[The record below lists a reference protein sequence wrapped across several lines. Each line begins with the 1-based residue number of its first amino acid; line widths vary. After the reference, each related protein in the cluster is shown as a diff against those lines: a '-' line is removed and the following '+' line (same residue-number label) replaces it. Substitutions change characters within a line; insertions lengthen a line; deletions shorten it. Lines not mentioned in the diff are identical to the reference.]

1 MAAVTLPIVTTYN
14 NAGVK
19 GAQGSLKSL
28 VGSYATMGVAT
39 GAVSKL
45 IQTAVTDASDLQET
59 ISKNKVI
66 FGNSATDIETWADS
80 AAKNMGQS
88 KKDAID
94 AATSFAMFG
103 KIAGMSGTDV
113 VDFSKK
119 FTNLATDMGS
129 FFNTKPEDA
138 VFAIGA
144 AFRGEMEPIRKYN
157 VVIDDAAIKATL
169 LKDNLYDGS
178 GALTAQQK
186 ILGVQK
192 LIWEKTNDAQGDYL
206 KTSDGLANQTK
217 TLNAQLEDLSAEM
230 GGKLLPVAE
239 DLATIFGKVLTVA
252 TEDSSKE
259 TNKLVDAFGFLFKHV
274 SPAGQLIKGLE
285 ATAGLLNLIAG
296 DSDKATVAVTYTAAQ
311 FRDMDKLLSEKY
323 ADSLKLTITE
333 TNALKKKNDELAESK
348 KKAKKAAK
356 DYSDT
361 LRERVVT
368 AVDTVA
374 SSLQDAKD
382 QLQDFADTTADSI
395 TGMVS
400 LTDAIKTQDD
410 AAKSVADALKD
421 RKDAYGD
428 VAKATKD
435 VDDAMAKLI
444 KTQKGD
450 DVEAIVEATNDL
462 KDAKLKLAGANDAL
476 AVSETNV
483 NTAQKVQSESGYAQ
497 AFQKQIADAKKFASN
512 LEYLTGYGL
521 SKAGLSQL
529 INLGPVAGLAVTQD
543 LITSANGMTLASF
556 NESLSGL
563 ATSAAGLGLAA
574 GNAFFGGNVAAG
586 QAALGTVNNLQITV
600 TAGLVSNPAT
610 VGRDIIEAIL
620 AAERLSGQV
629 FVSV

>member
-1 MAAVTLPIVTTYN
+1 
-14 NAGVK
+14 
-19 GAQGSLKSL
+19 
-28 VGSYATMGVAT
+28 
-39 GAVSKL
+39 
-45 IQTAVTDASDLQET
+45 
-59 ISKNKVI
+59 
-66 FGNSATDIETWADS
+66 
-80 AAKNMGQS
+80 
-88 KKDAID
+88 
-94 AATSFAMFG
+94 
-103 KIAGMSGTDV
+103 
-113 VDFSKK
+113 
-119 FTNLATDMGS
+119 
-129 FFNTKPEDA
+129 
-138 VFAIGA
+138 
-144 AFRGEMEPIRKYN
+144 
-157 VVIDDAAIKATL
+157 
-169 LKDNLYDGS
+169 
-178 GALTAQQK
+178 
-186 ILGVQK
+186 
-192 LIWEKTNDAQGDYL
+192 
-206 KTSDGLANQTK
+206 
-217 TLNAQLEDLSAEM
+217 
-230 GGKLLPVAE
+230 
-239 DLATIFGKVLTVA
+239 
-252 TEDSSKE
+252 
-259 TNKLVDAFGFLFKHV
+259 
-274 SPAGQLIKGLE
+274 
-285 ATAGLLNLIAG
+285 
-296 DSDKATVAVTYTAAQ
+296 
-311 FRDMDKLLSEKY
+311 MDKLLSEKY

-521 SKAGLSQL
+521 TKAGLSQL

-556 NESLSGL
+556 NESLAGL
-563 ATSAAGLGLAA
+563 ASSAAGLGLAA

-586 QAALGTVNNLQITV
+586 QTALDQAKNYQITV
-600 TAGLVSNPAT
+600 NAGLVSNPAQ
-610 VGRDIIEAIL
+610 VGRDIIEAIKS
-620 AAERLSGQV
+620 AERLSGQV

>member
-39 GAVSKL
+39 GVLSKL

-66 FGNSATDIETWADS
+66 FGNSAKDIETWADS

-103 KIAGMSGTDV
+103 KTAGMSGTDV

-323 ADSLKLTITE
+323 ADSLKLTSTE

-348 KKAKKAAK
+348 KKAKKEAK
-356 DYSDT
+356 DYADT

-382 QLQDFADTTADSI
+382 QLQNFADTTADSI

-435 VDDAMAKLI
+435 VDDAMKNLI
-444 KTQKGD
+444 KTQGGD
-450 DVEAIVEATNDL
+450 DPDKILEATNDVTE
-462 KDAKLKLAGANDAL
+462 AKLKLKEANDAL
-476 AVSETNV
+476 AISETNV
-483 NTAQKVQSESGYAQ
+483 TTAQTAQKENTYAK
-497 AFQKQIADAKKFASN
+497 AFQKQITDAKVFAAN
-512 LEYLTGYGL
+512 LQRLVQSGL
-521 SKAGLSQL
+521 SKDGLAQL
-529 INLGPVAGLAVTQD
+529 LNLGPVAGRQVTQD
-543 LITSANGMTLASF
+543 IIDNVEGMNLGDFVSNLAGLSSTAAN
-556 NESLSGL
+556 
-563 ATSAAGLGLAA
+563 LGLAA
-574 GNAFFGGNVAAG
+574 GGAFFGGNVAAG
-586 QAALGTVNNLQITV
+586 QTALDQAKNYQITV
-600 TAGLVSNPAT
+600 NAGLVSNPAQ
-610 VGRDIIEAIL
+610 VGRDIIEAIKS
-620 AAERLSGQV
+620 AERLSGQV

>member
-28 VGSYATMGVAT
+28 VGSYATIGVAT

-45 IQTAVTDASDLQET
+45 IQTAVSDASDLQET

-66 FGNSATDIETWADS
+66 FGNSATEIEAWADG
-80 AAKNMGQS
+80 AAKNLGQS
-88 KKDAID
+88 KKQAID
-94 AATSFAMFG
+94 AADSFALFG
-103 KIAGMSGTDV
+103 KTAGLSGKPLL
-113 VDFSKK
+113 DFSKD
-119 FTNLATDMGS
+119 FTGLATDMAS

-138 VFAIGA
+138 VAAIGS
-144 AFRGEMEPIRKYN
+144 AFRGETEPIRKYG
-157 VVIDDAAIKATL
+157 VMIDDAAIKAQL
-169 LKDNLYDGS
+169 LKDGLYDGS

-192 LIWEKTNDAQGDYL
+192 IIWEKTNVAQGDFL
-206 KTSDGLANQTK
+206 ETSDGLANK
-217 TLNAQLEDLSAEM
+217 SRILSAELDDLSAM
-230 GGKLLPVAE
+230 AGSKLLPVVT
-239 DLATIFGKVLTVA
+239 DLATIMNKGLTLA
-252 TEDSSKE
+252 TEKSTGE
-259 TNKLVDAFGFLFKHV
+259 TNKLVGAFGFLFKHL
-274 SPAGQLIKGLE
+274 SPAGQLIKGME
-285 ATAGLLNLIAG
+285 QAASLLSLIAG

-348 KKAKKAAK
+348 KKAKEKAK
-356 DYSDT
+356 DYADT

-368 AVDTVA
+368 AVDSVA

-435 VDDAMAKLI
+435 VDDAVKNLI
-444 KTQKGD
+444 KTQGGD
-450 DVEAIVEATNDL
+450 DADKILEATNDVTE
-462 KDAKLKLAGANDAL
+462 AKLKLKEANDAL
-476 AVSETNV
+476 AISETNV
-483 NTAQKVQSESGYAQ
+483 TTAQTAQKENTYAK
-497 AFQKQIADAKKFASN
+497 AFQKQITDAKVFAAN
-512 LEYLTGYGL
+512 LQRLVQSGL
-521 SKAGLSQL
+521 SKDGLAQL
-529 INLGPVAGLAVTQD
+529 LNLGPVAGRQVTQD
-543 LITSANGMTLASF
+543 IIDNVEGMNLGDFVSNLAG
-556 NESLSGL
+556 LSS
-563 ATSAAGLGLAA
+563 TAAGLGIAA

-586 QAALGTVNNLQITV
+586 QAALGTVNNLQISV
-600 TAGLVSNPAT
+600 NAGLVSNPAT